1 MLRRNG
7 NLNNKFKVRATGT
20 SKGNEQAS
28 EAKAGYLYKGT
39 KDYTYVKEYETGR
52 RKLVS

>member
-1 MLRRNG
+1 MRRRNG
-7 NLNNKFKVRATGT
+7 NLNNKFKVKATGT

-39 KDYTYVKEYETGR
+39 KDYPYLQR
-52 RKLVS
+52 I

>member
-28 EAKAGYLYKGT
+28 EAKAGYLCDRT
-39 KDYTYVKEYETGR
+39 KDYPYLQR
-52 RKLVS
+52 I